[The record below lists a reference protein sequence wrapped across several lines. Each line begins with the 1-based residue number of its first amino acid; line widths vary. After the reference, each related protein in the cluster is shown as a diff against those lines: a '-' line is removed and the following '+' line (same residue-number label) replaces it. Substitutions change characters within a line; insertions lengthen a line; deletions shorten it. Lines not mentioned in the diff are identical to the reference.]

1 MLELKYDIL
10 DDLEARES
18 NAAQQVADEEEHLLP
33 PKEWYDECRRSGSN
47 AVFMISFSYRIF
59 HQNGSYN
66 FDIHKFV
73 EAYNSIKD
81 RYFKNMPD
89 VQVVHPENNYND
101 MPLPEW
107 IQTERFSDSKK
118 FLGVS
123 ELNGD
128 MNTDNCVIFKI
139 PVKIDLIRYPMIEL
153 LAKEMITINNDKQL
167 FYKNTERSL
176 NKIANFL
183 SSICAFHQHNK
194 ISRKMYFYTATDDEW
209 MGGYITLLSIKYT
222 LYDIKYKK
230 ENDNRGED
238 DTINK
243 LVYLINCGHQQ
254 TSDVDYPLVRRLY
267 HKWVA
272 RQLNRE

>member
-1 MLELKYDIL
+1 
-10 DDLEARES
+10 
-18 NAAQQVADEEEHLLP
+18 
-33 PKEWYDECRRSGSN
+33 
-47 AVFMISFSYRIF
+47 
-59 HQNGSYN
+59 
-66 FDIHKFV
+66 
-73 EAYNSIKD
+73 
-81 RYFKNMPD
+81 
-89 VQVVHPENNYND
+89 
-101 MPLPEW
+101 
-107 IQTERFSDSKK
+107 
-118 FLGVS
+118 
-123 ELNGD
+123 
-128 MNTDNCVIFKI
+128 
-139 PVKIDLIRYPMIEL
+139 
-153 LAKEMITINNDKQL
+153 MITINNDKQL

-243 LVYLINCGHQQ
+243 LLYLINCGHQQ